1 MAVYGNVNVKY
12 APCKSVAQLHS
23 AADYILGKKKEQ
35 LSSSVIKTKSEL
47 YNAFGCNRDNFANSV
62 LMTRKMHQKKYSRF
76 FPRDILAQK
85 LSISF
90 HPEDNDKLTY
100 AEAYKMAEDF
110 AREFFWKKGF
120 EVLFAVHVDTEH
132 VHVHFLVNNCNQKDG
147 SSFRRGPKEL
157 VEMSE
162 YFGEQC
168 RSRGLTHSVRDSF
181 YNPDK
186 TREERTFAESQMEKR
201 GKLSFKDEIRV
212 FIRLAMND
220 PTTQN
225 IHDVVNML
233 ERTYQSMKDYP
244 RWEEDE
250 DEVKESASKAKK
262 QIPTQES
269 QPTRKPD
276 VSVYE
281 AYDEFQEKH
290 EIPENDES
298 FFYGAAFDDFNKEWQ
313 GLDAGAGS
321 VSTEFGTTNNS
332 TDAEPYNEDELDELL
347 DNNSSTVP
355 VQNKPFPSPAEYRK
369 LSLEKRAKLLPPPS
383 DDRIEELKKY
393 QDRMGYTEESMRSM
407 RYKMSVYDDFTE
419 EYDYRVKYNRNHSSE
434 EQLKAQAEQQII
446 TPVRRRGRGR

>member
-12 APCKSVAQLHS
+12 APCKSAAQLHI

-35 LSSSVIKTKSEL
+35 LSSGVIKTKSEL

-76 FPRDILAQK
+76 FPRDLLAQK

-100 AEAYKMAEDF
+100 EDAYKIAEDF
-110 AREFFWKKGF
+110 AHKFFWKKGF
-120 EVLFAVHVDTEH
+120 EVLVAVHVDTEH

-168 RSRGLTHSVRDSF
+168 RSRSLTHSVRDSF

-262 QIPTQES
+262 QVPTQES
-269 QPTRKPD
+269 QPTRKPN

-321 VSTEFGTTNNS
+321 VSTEVGTTNNS
-332 TDAEPYNEDELDELL
+332 TDAEPDNEDELDELL

-355 VQNKPFPSPAEYRK
+355 VQNKPLPSPAEYRK
-369 LSLEKRAKLLPPPS
+369 LSLEERAKLLPPPS
-383 DDRIEELKKY
+383 DDRMEELEKY
-393 QDRMGYTEESMRSM
+393 QNRMGYTEESMRSM

-419 EYDYRVKYNRNHSSE
+419 EYDYRVKYNRNHPSE
-434 EQLKAQAEQQII
+434 EQLKAQGEQQII

>member
-186 TREERTFAESQMEKR
+186 TREERTLAENHMQKR
-201 GKLSFKDEIRV
+201 GKLSFKDEMRV
-212 FIRLAMND
+212 YIRLAMND

-233 ERTYQSMKDYP
+233 ERTYHMNVRLKGNTISYALPYRSSNGGKVKAVRGSKLGKRFTVAGIREYMKQ
-244 RWEEDE
+244 
-250 DEVKESASKAKK
+250 K
-262 QIPTQES
+262 
-269 QPTRKPD
+269 
-276 VSVYE
+276 
-281 AYDEFQEKH
+281 EKH

>member
-23 AADYILGKKKEQ
+23 AADYILGKKEQ

-100 AEAYKMAEDF
+100 
-110 AREFFWKKGF
+110 
-120 EVLFAVHVDTEH
+120 
-132 VHVHFLVNNCNQKDG
+132 
-147 SSFRRGPKEL
+147 
-157 VEMSE
+157 
-162 YFGEQC
+162 
-168 RSRGLTHSVRDSF
+168 
-181 YNPDK
+181 
-186 TREERTFAESQMEKR
+186 
-201 GKLSFKDEIRV
+201 
-212 FIRLAMND
+212 
-220 PTTQN
+220 
-225 IHDVVNML
+225 
-233 ERTYQSMKDYP
+233 
-244 RWEEDE
+244 
-250 DEVKESASKAKK
+250 
-262 QIPTQES
+262 
-269 QPTRKPD
+269 
-276 VSVYE
+276 
-281 AYDEFQEKH
+281 
-290 EIPENDES
+290 
-298 FFYGAAFDDFNKEWQ
+298 
-313 GLDAGAGS
+313 
-321 VSTEFGTTNNS
+321 
-332 TDAEPYNEDELDELL
+332 AEPYNEDELDELL